1 MALQKE
7 IFGTTKDG
15 KQAYLYTL
23 ENKNKL
29 VAKFTDFGA
38 ILVSLYVPDREGNF
52 EDVVLG
58 FDKLEDYFVN
68 EPNFGATI
76 GRHANRI
83 GGASFV
89 LNGVT
94 YELDKN
100 DGNNNL
106 HGGYNGYHKRLWT
119 ASEAEDDRGQAIEFT
134 YDSEDGDQGFPGNL
148 HISVKYILTEDD
160 ALIIEY
166 HATPDKD
173 TVINLTNHSYFNLAG
188 QKSGTI
194 LNQIAWIDSDEFTFA
209 DEESI
214 PNGEIRKTAK
224 TPLDFTVPKAVGKDI
239 DADYDQLNWG
249 KGFDHNWVLK
259 TEQGKESLVASLL
272 DETSGRFMEVY
283 TDLPGI
289 QFYTGNFLD
298 GSLTGKE
305 GAVYV
310 QRSGLCFETQYFP
323 NAINVPSFA
332 QPVTKAGELYHTVTT
347 YKFSVK

>member
-224 TPLDFTVPKAVGKDI
+224 TPMDFTVPKAVGKDI

-259 TEQGKESLVASLL
+259 TEEGKESLVASLL

>member
-94 YELDKN
+94 YDLDKN

-214 PNGEIRKTAK
+214 PNGEIRKTAE
-224 TPLDFTVPKAVGKDI
+224 TPMDFTVPKAVGKDI